1 MKVYCIPLDV
11 PNPDTDPQG
20 AETAR
25 KFIASRPGVVAFC
38 PYEGK
43 MLICFDTIENARS
56 TAWKLEEF
64 TPEGKIKIIVGVKVG
79 DALNLTKVVD
89 T

>member
-1 MKVYCIPLDV
+1 MKVYCVPLDV
-11 PNPDTDPQG
+11 PNPDKDPQG

-43 MLICFDTIENARS
+43 MILCFDTIENARS

-64 TPEGKIKIIVGVKVG
+64 MSDGKIKVIVGVKVG
-79 DALNLTKVVD
+79 NTLNLTKVVD
-89 T
+89 A